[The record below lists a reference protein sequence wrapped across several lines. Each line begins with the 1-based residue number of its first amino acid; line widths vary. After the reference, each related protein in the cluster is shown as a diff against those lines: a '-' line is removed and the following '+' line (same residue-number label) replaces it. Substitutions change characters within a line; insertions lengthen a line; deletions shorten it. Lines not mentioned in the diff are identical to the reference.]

1 MSGWGNVAEVLP
13 AACAI
18 EMIHKMTLVHDDLP
32 AMDNAATRD
41 GRPAL
46 HCVYGE
52 AMAILAGDTLLVHAF
67 EQLASARDA
76 PSERS
81 LSVIS
86 RLCRA
91 LGTAG
96 VAGGQALDLL
106 AQRELLSPE
115 TLEDVHMRK
124 TGALFEAAI
133 GIGAEVGGA
142 SPAQMEHSPAMEC
155 CSAGPSRSPMTS
167 TTARPRTRHRGTAS
181 RRTTSRCMD
190 KKGPSASC
198 SNWWSRRFPQ
208 SRRSTGGT
216 SGHWPGLRL
225 SSFSAP

>member
-1 MSGWGNVAEVLP
+1 MPIAPSMPSAQAVEPAFDFRKRMRERQQLVTRALEEQFPPGSSSLIAAIREALLAKGKRLRPILCIEACEWVGGNVAEVLP

-133 GIGAEVGGA
+133 GIGAEVG
-142 SPAQMEHSPAMEC
+142 
-155 CSAGPSRSPMTS
+155 
-167 TTARPRTRHRGTAS
+167 
-181 RRTTSRCMD
+181 
-190 KKGPSASC
+190 
-198 SNWWSRRFPQ
+198 
-208 SRRSTGGT
+208 
-216 SGHWPGLRL
+216 
-225 SSFSAP
+225 